1 MLILFHIV
9 YIAAS
14 RECGYGAVRRC
25 GGQLTHFLCAA
36 VARGEDAGCLCS
48 AALVRDDITVVIEVC
63 NILEALVVRHL
74 TDRNKNA
81 VHRNGTGFLVARR
94 YFYTVELVAADE
106 VDYLRVHENLYV
118 IFLAELLD
126 KSLFAPE
133 LIASVYKRYALAVR
147 REEERG
153 LESAVSAA
161 DNGNILA
168 LIKSS
173 IAHRAVGYAPAREV
187 DLAVR
192 SERSVARS
200 GGNYNALALVAV

>member
-9 YIAAS
+9 YIAAG
-14 RECGYGAVRRC
+14 RECRYGAVRRC
-25 GGQLTHFLCAA
+25 GGQLAHFLCAA
-36 VARGEDAGCLCS
+36 VTRGEDAGCLCS
-48 AALVRDDITVVIEVC
+48 AALVRDDITIVIEVC

-74 TDRNKNA
+74 TDRNKNT
-81 VHRNGTGFLVARR
+81 VHRNGMGLLVACR

-106 VDYLRVHENLYV
+106 LDYLRVHENFYV

-126 KSLFAPE
+126 KRLFAPE
-133 LIASVYKRYALAVR
+133 LIASVNKRYALAVR

-173 IAHRAVGYAPAREV
+173 VAHRAVGYAPAREV
-187 DLAVR
+187 VFAVR
-192 SERSVARS
+192 SEWSMARS
-200 GGNYNALALVAV
+200 GGDYNALALVAV